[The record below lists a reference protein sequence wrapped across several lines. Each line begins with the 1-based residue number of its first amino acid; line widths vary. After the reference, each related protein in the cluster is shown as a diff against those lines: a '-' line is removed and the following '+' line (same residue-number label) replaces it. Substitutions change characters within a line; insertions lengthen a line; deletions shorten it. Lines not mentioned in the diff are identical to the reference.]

1 MAVAVTRPNITRKRL
16 CALSIKKKGRLA
28 PSGKARGGARH
39 SCWNAVENLPF
50 MSSTESV
57 SPDKVIVCACGTHEY
72 TARDAIDAAIF
83 RGELEEKWQ
92 TFLDHVAAEDR
103 ADELE
108 LELDESAISA
118 AAEEF
123 RYRHDLITAEETE
136 GWLANRGLTSGDF
149 SAYFVRQYC
158 AGALDEGFRSQEVGY
173 TSAPQELRHLFLAE
187 LILSGQLDDMTVK
200 LMRRLAARCAAKE
213 PTSETIDAEKRNFFH
228 RIGIEP
234 PQMADWLEEMGRDSQ
249 WFDEMLTMEAA
260 YAAHCDT
267 LLVPEARQRQLIAL
281 QLRLTRFEVEQ
292 IELESHD
299 AAQEALFCV
308 QEDGMSLEEVAT
320 EGRYP
325 YRVANFLLED
335 LPAEVQQKYVS
346 VSQGDLLEP
355 MPRSDGFALCRII
368 KKVEPRLED
377 PTVKLRV
384 DQRLLDH
391 YFSDLTTKYTHP
403 RLSVPVSME

>member
-1 MAVAVTRPNITRKRL
+1 
-16 CALSIKKKGRLA
+16 
-28 PSGKARGGARH
+28 
-39 SCWNAVENLPF
+39 

-83 RGELEEKWQ
+83 RGELAEKWQ
-92 TFLDHVAAEDR
+92 AFLGHVAAEER

-136 GWLANRGLTSGDF
+136 RWLANRGLTFGDF

-158 AGALDEGFRSQEVGY
+158 ARALDEGVSSDEIGH
-173 TSAPQELRHLFLAE
+173 TSAPQELRHLFLVE
-187 LILSGQLDDMTVK
+187 LILSGQLDDMTVQ
-200 LMRRLAARCAAKE
+200 LMRRLAARCAGKE
-213 PTSETIDAEKRNFFH
+213 ATSEAIDAEKQNFLH
-228 RIGIEP
+228 RIGLQA
-234 PQMADWLEEMGRDSQ
+234 PQMPGSLEEMGRDSE
-249 WFDEMLTMEAA
+249 WLNEMAAMEAM
-260 YAAHCDT
+260 YAAHCHR
-267 LLVPEARQRQLIAL
+267 LLAPQARQRELMAL
-281 QLRLTRFEVEQ
+281 RLRLTQFEVEL

-308 QEDGMSLEEVAT
+308 REDGMSLEEVAT

-325 YRVANFLLED
+325 YRIANFLLED
-335 LPAEVQQKYVS
+335 LPADVQQKYVS
-346 VSQGDLLEP
+346 VSQGDLLGP

-377 PTVKLRV
+377 PTIKLRV
-384 DQRLLDH
+384 DQRLLDR

-403 RLSVPVSME
+403 RLSVPLSVE

>member
-1 MAVAVTRPNITRKRL
+1 
-16 CALSIKKKGRLA
+16 
-28 PSGKARGGARH
+28 
-39 SCWNAVENLPF
+39 

-57 SPDKVIVCACGTHEY
+57 SPDNVIVCACGTHEY

-92 TFLDHVAAEDR
+92 TFHGRVAAEER

-108 LELDESAISA
+108 LEVDESAISA
-118 AAEEF
+118 LAEEF

-136 GWLANRGLTSGDF
+136 AWLANRGLTFGDF

-158 AGALDEGFRSQEVGY
+158 AGALDEDFSCEAIGY
-173 TSAPQELRHLFLAE
+173 TSAPQELRHIFLAE
-187 LILSGQLDDMTVK
+187 LILSGQLDDMTVQ
-200 LMRRLAARCAAKE
+200 LMRRLAARCAGKE
-213 PTSETIDAEKRNFFH
+213 AAPEAIDAEKQKFLH

-234 PQMADWLEEMGRDSQ
+234 ARMANWLEEVSRDSQ
-249 WFDEMLTMEAA
+249 WLNEMLAMEAV
-260 YAAHCDT
+260 YAAHCDAV
-267 LLVPEARQRQLIAL
+267 LLPAARQRELLTL
-281 QLRLTRFEVEQ
+281 QLRLTRFEVEL
-292 IELESHD
+292 IELESQD

-308 QEDGMSLEEVAT
+308 REDGMSLEEVAT

-335 LPAEVQQKYVS
+335 LPAEVQQKYLS
-346 VSQGDLLEP
+346 VSQGDLLGP

-384 DQRLLDH
+384 DQRLLDR

-403 RLSVPVSME
+403 RLSVPVSVE

>member
-1 MAVAVTRPNITRKRL
+1 
-16 CALSIKKKGRLA
+16 
-28 PSGKARGGARH
+28 
-39 SCWNAVENLPF
+39 
-50 MSSTESV
+50 MSSTESI
-57 SPDKVIVCACGTHEY
+57 SPEKVIVCACGTHEY
-72 TARDAIDAAIF
+72 TARGAIDSAIF
-83 RGELEEKWQ
+83 RGEVEEEWQ
-92 TFLDHVAAEDR
+92 TFLGHVAAEKR

-108 LELDESAISA
+108 LEVDESAISA

-136 GWLANRGLTSGDF
+136 SWLANRGLTLGDF

-158 AGALDEGFRSQEVGY
+158 AGALDEDFSSEEIGY

-200 LMRRLAARCAAKE
+200 LMRRLAARCAGKE
-213 PTSETIDAEKRNFFH
+213 PAPEAIDAEKRKFLH
-228 RIGIEP
+228 RFGIEAA
-234 PQMADWLEEMGRDSQ
+234 QMADWLEEMGRDSQ
-249 WFDEMLTMEAA
+249 WLNEMLAMEAV

-267 LLVPEARQRQLIAL
+267 LLVPEARQRELIAL
-281 QLRLTRFEVEQ
+281 QLRLTRFEVEL

-299 AAQEALFCV
+299 AAREALFCV
-308 QEDGMSLEEVAT
+308 REDGMSLEEVAT

-325 YRVANFLLED
+325 YRAVNFLLED
-335 LPAEVQQKYVS
+335 LPEEVQQKYVS
-346 VSQGDLLEP
+346 VSQGDLLGP

-377 PTVKLRV
+377 PTIKLRV
-384 DQRLLDH
+384 DQRLLDR

-403 RLSVPVSME
+403 RLSVPVSVE